1 MERQQKKQDNKYP
14 ALVLKNW
21 GADEIT
27 ISEPEFGIADIK
39 NVDSVGDNRS
49 KPRLPM
55 KHRWLCQRGL
65 GPPLS
70 FN

>member
-1 MERQQKKQDNKYP
+1 
-14 ALVLKNW
+14 LKNW

-39 NVDSVGDNRS
+39 SVDSVGNNRS